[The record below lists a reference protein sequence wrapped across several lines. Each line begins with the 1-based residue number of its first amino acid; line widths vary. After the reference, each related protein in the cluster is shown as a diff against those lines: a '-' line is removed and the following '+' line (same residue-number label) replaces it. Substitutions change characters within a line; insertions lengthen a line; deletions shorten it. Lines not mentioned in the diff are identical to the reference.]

1 MMSDTVWTGCHA
13 ATMVPGEPY
22 GTIRDAAIRVH
33 KGRIAWIGRRAELG
47 DPSRYNVIDLG
58 GRWVTPGL
66 IDCHT
71 HLVYGGHRAR
81 EFEMRLEGAD
91 YEAIAAAG
99 SGILSTVNATRAATE
114 SQLIDAAEAR
124 ARELLAEGVTVLEI
138 KSGYGLD
145 TDTEMRMLSAAR
157 RLGERLPVTVRTSC
171 LAAHALPPEY
181 DGQPDAYIDHVCEEI
196 LPRVAAA
203 GLADA
208 VDAFCERIAFDVA
221 QTERVFMAAAALGL
235 PVRLHAE
242 QRSDLGGTQV
252 AARYRALSMDHL
264 EYVSEE
270 GVRAMAEAGSVAVML
285 PGAFYTLRQTRRP
298 PVDLFRAY
306 GVPLAVATDA
316 NPGTSPAR
324 SLLLMLNMACT
335 LFHMTPEEALAG
347 VTREAA
353 RALALQDDYGTL
365 ERGKRADLVAWDID
379 HPVELAYW
387 IGTPPPARIMRDGW
401 EVRLGANHARSGG
414 K

>member
-22 GTIRDAAIRVH
+22 GTIEDAAIRVH
-33 KGRIAWIGRRAELG
+33 KGRIAWIGRREELG
-47 DPSRYNVIDLG
+47 DPSRYNLIDLG

-66 IDCHT
+66 FDCHT

-91 YEAIAAAG
+91 YEAIARAG
-99 SGILSTVNATRAATE
+99 GGILSTVTATRAATE
-114 SQLIDAAEAR
+114 SQLVAAAEAR

-145 TDTEMRMLSAAR
+145 TDTEMRMLAAAR
-157 RLGERLPVTVRTSC
+157 GLGERLPVTVRTSC

-181 DGQPDAYIDHVCEEI
+181 DGQADAYIDHVCEEI

-208 VDAFCERIAFDVA
+208 VDAFCEHIAFDAA
-221 QTERVFMAAAALGL
+221 QIERVFMAAAALGL

-242 QRSDLGGTQV
+242 LRSDQGGTQV
-252 AARYRALSMDHL
+252 AARYRALSVDHL

-270 GVRAMAEAGSVAVML
+270 GVRAMAAAGSVAVML
-285 PGAFYTLRQTRRP
+285 PGAFYTLRETRRP
-298 PVDLFRAY
+298 PVDLFREY

>member
-1 MMSDTVWTGCHA
+1 
-13 ATMVPGEPY
+13 MVPGEPY
-22 GTIRDAAIRVH
+22 GTIEDAAIRVH
-33 KGRIAWIGRRAELG
+33 KGRIAWIGRREELG
-47 DPSRYNVIDLG
+47 DPSRYNLIDLG

-66 IDCHT
+66 FDCHT

-91 YEAIAAAG
+91 YEAIARAG
-99 SGILSTVNATRAATE
+99 GGILSTVTATRAATE
-114 SQLIDAAEAR
+114 SQLVAAAEAR

-145 TDTEMRMLSAAR
+145 TDTEMRMLAAAR
-157 RLGERLPVTVRTSC
+157 GLGERLPVTVRTSC

-181 DGQPDAYIDHVCEEI
+181 DGQADAYIDHVCEEI

-208 VDAFCERIAFDVA
+208 VDAFCEHIAFDAA
-221 QTERVFMAAAALGL
+221 QIERVFMAAAALGL

-242 QRSDLGGTQV
+242 LRSDQGGTQV
-252 AARYRALSMDHL
+252 AARYRALSVDHL

-270 GVRAMAEAGSVAVML
+270 GVRAMAAAGSVAVML
-285 PGAFYTLRQTRRP
+285 PGAFYTLRETRRP
-298 PVDLFRAY
+298 PVDLFREY